1 MVRKK
6 RAPQHENHER
16 WMVSYADFVTLLFA
30 FFVVMFASSNADKGK
45 AQQVSESV
53 RSAMEEARAV
63 AKITAALTGKPAG
76 KDKNAAVNKEPA
88 GEKKGGSESDPAVRE
103 SPPPST
109 AAAELLPSLEFLAR
123 ELATE
128 IKAGK
133 MQVSLQ
139 HRGLVVSLP
148 QLTFFPSGQDAV
160 AADTYP
166 MVQKVANVINKI
178 PNPVRLE
185 GHTDSV
191 PIHNA
196 RFRSNWE
203 LSTARSIAMLELLA
217 GRFQVSRE
225 RMAVAGYADNV
236 PVDSNESENGRARNR
251 RVDVV
256 VLNKLG
262 LMTEPVA
269 AVAAKPREQP
279 PKSK

>member
-1 MVRKK
+1 
-6 RAPQHENHER
+6 
-16 WMVSYADFVTLLFA
+16 MVSYADFVTLLFA

-88 GEKKGGSESDPAVRE
+88 GGKKGGSESDPAAKE
-103 SPPPST
+103 SPSPTT
-109 AAAELLPSLEFLAR
+109 AVAELLPSLEFLAR
-123 ELATE
+123 ELAAE

-133 MQVSLQ
+133 MQISLQ
-139 HRGLVVSLP
+139 PRGLVVSLP
-148 QLTFFPSGQDAV
+148 QVTFFPSGQDAI

-236 PVDSNESENGRARNR
+236 PVESNESENGRARNR

-269 AVAAKPREQP
+269 AAAAKPRETP
-279 PKSK
+279 PKKK